1 MATLT
6 QAVGSRLSTLST
18 RSRFV
23 LFSWLVLVF
32 FGTIDLGCFLGI
44 GQWHML
50 IFWGVIA
57 NCVAGLGLALKSF
70 AARGFT
76 VAELIGVSGVS
87 LILGATL
94 ALCLVYL

>member
-1 MATLT
+1 MAMLT
-6 QAVGSRLSTLST
+6 QAMGSKLSTLST
-18 RSRFV
+18 LSRFL

-32 FGTIDLGCFLGI
+32 FGTIDLGCFLGT
-44 GQWHML
+44 GVWHML

-57 NCVAGLGLALKSF
+57 DCVAGLCLALKRF
-70 AARGFT
+70 AARGFA
-76 VAELIGVSGVS
+76 VAEVLGVFVLS